1 VYCADGVVWFEF
13 SSICN
18 SPRGPADY
26 IEIARQFQT
35 VLIANIPQ
43 MGEDMNDQAKRF
55 ITLVDEF
62 YDRNV
67 KLILTAAVPA
77 RELYSG
83 KRLGFEFERTKS
95 RLIEM
100 QSREYLARQHLS
112 D

>member
-1 VYCADGVVWFEF
+1 
-13 SSICN
+13 
-18 SPRGPADY
+18 
-26 IEIARQFQT
+26 
-35 VLIANIPQ
+35 
-43 MGEDMNDQAKRF
+43 
-55 ITLVDEF
+55 
-62 YDRNV
+62 V